1 MKVGIAGATAYTSLE
16 LIKLLL
22 RHPEAEIA
30 YLGARREGNPRISQ
44 IFPSLKQQI
53 DLPTAGL
60 EPEDIPKGVELVFV
74 TLPQTVSMQYVS
86 KYIKAGYRVIDFSAD
101 YRFKDA
107 DSYEKWYK
115 SPHTDPDGLKKAV
128 YGLPELFRKEIRKAK
143 LVSNP
148 GCYPVSVILAL
159 APLIVRELIEPTD
172 IIADSKSGVSGRGR
186 DVSEQSMYCE
196 CNENLK
202 PYGVG
207 GHRHLPEMEEI
218 LERATNTKVK
228 ITFIP
233 HLVPMDRGLLSTVYA
248 RLKSL
253 TTTEAVTNKLKA
265 FYKDE
270 PFIRI
275 KDPDDEPPSTKDV
288 VGTNFCDISARVADK
303 RVIIISA
310 IDNLLKGA
318 SGIAVQNMN
327 VMFGFPE
334 RLV

>member
-1 MKVGIAGATAYTSLE
+1 MGIAGATAYTSLE

-22 RHPEAEIA
+22 RHPETEIV
-30 YLGARREGNPRISQ
+30 YLGTRREEKPPISQ
-44 IFPSLKQQI
+44 IFPSLKRQI

-74 TLPQTVSMQYVS
+74 TLPPTVTMKYVPR
-86 KYIKAGYRVIDFSAD
+86 YLKAGHRVIDFSAD

-107 DSYEKWYK
+107 EKYEQWYK

-159 APLIVRELIEPTD
+159 MPFFIRDMIEPSD
-172 IIADSKSGVSGRGR
+172 IIADSKSGISGGGRNVSP
-186 DVSEQSMYCE
+186 QSMYCE
-196 CNENLK
+196 RNENLE

-218 LERATNTKVK
+218 IQRAVDMKVK
-228 ITFIP
+228 ITFSP
-233 HLVPMDRGLLSTVYA
+233 HLVPMDRGLLSTTYA
-248 RLKSL
+248 RLKSM
-253 TTTEAVTNKLKA
+253 TTTEAVTETMKNV
-265 FYKDE
+265 YKDE

-275 KDPDDEPPSTKDV
+275 KEPDDPPCTKDV
-288 VGTNFCDISARVADK
+288 VGTNFCDISARVADD
-303 RVIIISA
+303 RVVIISA

-327 VMFGFPE
+327 IMYGFPE

>member
-16 LIKLLL
+16 LIKILL
-22 RHPEAEIA
+22 RHPEVEIA
-30 YLGARREGNPRISQ
+30 YLGTRREGNPRISQ
-44 IFPSLKQQI
+44 IFPSLRQQI
-53 DLPTAGL
+53 DLQTVGL
-60 EPEDIPKGVELVFV
+60 EPTDIPKGVELVFV
-74 TLPQTVSMQYVS
+74 TLPPAVAMQYVP
-86 KYIKAGYRVIDFSAD
+86 KYIKAGHRVIDFSAD
-101 YRFKDA
+101 YRLKDA
-107 DSYEKWYK
+107 SLYEKWYK
-115 SPHTDPDGLKKAV
+115 TPHTDPDGLKKAV
-128 YGLPELFRKEIRKAK
+128 YGLPELFRKDIKKAK

-159 APLIVRELIEPTD
+159 APLVIKKIVEPTD

-196 CNENLK
+196 RNENLEA
-202 PYGVG
+202 YGVG

-218 LERATNTKVK
+218 LERATKTKVK
-228 ITFIP
+228 ITFTP
-233 HLVPMDRGLLSTVYA
+233 HLVPMDRGLLSTTYA

-253 TTTEAVTNKLKA
+253 TTTKAVTDKLKSS
-265 FYKDE
+265 YKNE

-275 KDPDDEPPSTKDV
+275 KDPDEPPNTKDV
-288 VGTNFCDISARVADK
+288 VGTNFCDISARMVDN

-310 IDNLLKGA
+310 IDNLIKGA

>member
-22 RHPEAEIA
+22 RHPETEIV
-30 YLGARREGNPRISQ
+30 YLGTRREEKPSITE
-44 IFPSLKQQI
+44 IFPSLTRQT

-60 EPEDIPKGVELVFV
+60 GPEDIPKGVELVFV
-74 TLPQTVSMQYVS
+74 TLPPTVAMQYVP
-86 KYIKAGYRVIDFSAD
+86 KYLKAGHRVIDFSAD
-101 YRFKDA
+101 YRMKDV
-107 DSYEKWYK
+107 EKYKQWYK
-115 SPHTDPDGLKKAV
+115 SPHSDPDGLKKAV

-159 APLIVRELIEPTD
+159 TPFIEREVIDPLD

-186 DVSEQSMYCE
+186 DASEQSMYCE
-196 CNENLK
+196 RNENLMA
-202 PYGVG
+202 YGVG

-218 LERATNTKVK
+218 IGRATDTKVK
-228 ITFIP
+228 ITFTP
-233 HLVPMDRGLLSTVYA
+233 HLAPMDRGLLSTIYA
-248 RLKSL
+248 RLKSS
-253 TTTEAVTNKLKA
+253 TTTEAVTDRLKNA
-265 FYKDE
+265 YKDE

-275 KDPDDEPPSTKDV
+275 KDPDDPPCTKDV
-288 VGTNFCDISARVADK
+288 VGTNFCDLTARVVDN
-303 RVIIISA
+303 RVVIISA

-318 SGIAVQNMN
+318 SGTAVQNMN
-327 VMFGFPE
+327 VMYGLPE